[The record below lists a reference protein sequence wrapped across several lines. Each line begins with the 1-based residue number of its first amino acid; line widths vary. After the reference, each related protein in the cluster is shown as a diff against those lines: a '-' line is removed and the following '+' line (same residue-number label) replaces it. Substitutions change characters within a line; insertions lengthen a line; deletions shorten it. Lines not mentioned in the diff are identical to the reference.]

1 MIHRNEHQNKHKFA
15 LISKIRTLL
24 DVILIYI
31 YIYIYINQELKIK
44 KSSTYIIKK
53 PSEIT
58 FTVKISQ
65 MTYPCCSWI
74 WLNEHTIDFA
84 NEILL

>member
-24 DVILIYI
+24 DV
-31 YIYIYINQELKIK
+31 IYIYINQELKIK

-58 FTVKISQ
+58 FTVKISSH

-74 WLNEHTIDFA
+74 
-84 NEILL
+84 

>member
-24 DVILIYI
+24 DVI

-58 FTVKISQ
+58 FTVKISSH

-74 WLNEHTIDFA
+74 
-84 NEILL
+84 